1 LYACVSLLCKELA
14 LTPTDIR
21 GVGIHLKNFEAARSV
36 VSAVPVHSAGAGDI
50 SDFFRP
56 QNTDGSMLDGKG
68 ASVAA
73 SSSSSSSSSSSFRST
88 PDVSGFIASKTKTVG
103 AGIGAYFKQV
113 SQRTS
118 VPDRVV
124 DAASGG
130 GARDKAALVETTPST
145 VVRATCPSPTPTPTG
160 TPTASI
166 LVRGG
171 HTYHTNPDTHAVAF
185 AEGSE
190 MSGSVAKVSE
200 SITSGFMNGEA
211 GCGPVA
217 GHPGENEDGQERVDD
232 GIEVDVEEEGKAV
245 AAEKCHQ
252 ESSSSS
258 STDVEEEG
266 KAVAAE
272 KCHQESSS
280 SSSTSW
286 HQYQH
291 QHQYQYQQHQHLHQ
305 ETHHHKDYSLQGVT
319 MDDIDC
325 DVFLALPPDIQG
337 ELQAA
342 LTGKSSIGASDT
354 ISGPGGG
361 VKAAGTFSSFS
372 SSATSSLGKR
382 DISSIKKN
390 AVIITKKPGGARG
403 PSGKNKNKFSGP
415 SVSNPSAVSSDIG
428 KTNPM
433 QQWMSH
439 RGVGGGIGGG
449 GDIDN
454 LGHNTSRRSNSSAG
468 AHEVIELD

>member
-36 VSAVPVHSAGAGDI
+36 VSAVPVPAAGAGDI

-56 QNTDGSMLDGKG
+56 QNTDESMLDGKG
-68 ASVAA
+68 TSVAT
-73 SSSSSSSSSSSFRST
+73 SSSSSSSSSFRST
-88 PDVSGFIASKTKTVG
+88 PDVSGYIASKTKTVG

-113 SQRTS
+113 AQRTS

-130 GARDKAALVETTPST
+130 GARDKAALVETTPSI
-145 VVRATCPSPTPTPTG
+145 VVRATCPSPTPTTPTG

-185 AEGSE
+185 AKGSE
-190 MSGSVAKVSE
+190 MSGSVVEVSE

-217 GHPGENEDGQERVDD
+217 GHAGENEDGQERIDD

-258 STDVEEEG
+258 ST
-266 KAVAAE
+266 
-272 KCHQESSS
+272 
-280 SSSTSW
+280 SW
-286 HQYQH
+286 HQN
-291 QHQYQYQQHQHLHQ
+291 QYQQQYQ

-354 ISGPGGG
+354 ISGPGGSG
-361 VKAAGTFSSFS
+361 GGGGGGSVKTAGNFSSFS
-372 SSATSSLGKR
+372 SSAASSLGKR

-390 AVIITKKPGGARG
+390 AVIVIKKPGGARG
-403 PSGKNKNKFSGP
+403 PSGKNKNKNKFSGP
-415 SVSNPSAVSSDIG
+415 SVSNPSAVSSDIR
-428 KTNPM
+428 KTNPL

-439 RGVGGGIGGG
+439 RGGGGGGIGRI

-454 LGHNTSRRSNSSAG
+454 LSHNTSHRSNNCSSSTG
-468 AHEVIELD
+468 THEVIELD